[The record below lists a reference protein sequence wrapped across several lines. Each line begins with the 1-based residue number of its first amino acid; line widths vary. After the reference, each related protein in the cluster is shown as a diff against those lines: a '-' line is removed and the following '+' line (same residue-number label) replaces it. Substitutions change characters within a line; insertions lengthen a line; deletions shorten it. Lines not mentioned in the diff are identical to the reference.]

1 MYATMALALLVQAI
15 YAAVDD
21 EAVRADAFCQRAELR
36 VQLEQWQ
43 EWAKWAS
50 NTGLR
55 GHERVIA

>member
-1 MYATMALALLVQAI
+1 MLNKALGSVAQAI

-43 EWAKWAS
+43 EHCAS
-50 NTGLR
+50 
-55 GHERVIA
+55 IASQSR